1 MLTLAVCLLLS
12 GYGDLEDLARSRDV
26 SWSCEAA
33 TGRHTLRA
41 GTSTIVFM
49 PGLSSALV
57 NNSPFA
63 LSSPVTLEGGRVKL
77 PPELARMVEMS
88 GPRRSFTKMSEVAKG
103 AQLPPP
109 VRETEPKP
117 RNGTMLAG
125 LKIAIDPGHGGV
137 HTGGKG
143 GTGLMEKDINLGV
156 SLQLQRILI
165 SWGATVVMT
174 RTNDRNFSNEVDDDL
189 DARVAIVNSAKPDLF
204 LSIHTNYATTAGPRG
219 YEVWVP
225 RTSGHR
231 DTESRNLAALLREEL
246 GTVWDSQDRGTKDEH
261 NLRVLKGTRCPAA
274 LVELEFVSNPAAER
288 LLRQDEKQRDLA
300 AAIAEAARKW
310 FGRR

>member
-1 MLTLAVCLLLS
+1 VLTLAACLLLS

-26 SWSCEAA
+26 HWSCEAA

-57 NNSPFA
+57 NSSPFA

-77 PPELARMVEMS
+77 PPELTRLIEMS
-88 GPRRSFTKMSEVAKG
+88 GPRRGYTSNTPVSKDLK
-103 AQLPPP
+103 PPP
-109 VRETEPKP
+109 AREPERKP
-117 RNGTMLAG
+117 RGSTLLAG
-125 LKIAIDPGHGGV
+125 VKIAIDPGHGGF
-137 HTGGKG
+137 HTGGTG
-143 GTGLMEKDINLGV
+143 QTGLMEKDINLRV
-156 SLQLQRILI
+156 SLQLQQVLE
-165 SWGATVVMT
+165 SWGAQVVMT
-174 RTNDRNFSNEVDDDL
+174 RTADRHFSKEVDDDL
-189 DARVAIVNSAKPDLF
+189 DERVAIVNGCKPDLF
-204 LSIHTNYATTAGPRG
+204 LSIHTNFATTAGPRG

-225 RTSGHR
+225 RCSGHR
-231 DTESRNLAALLREEL
+231 DTESRNLAGLLRGEL
-246 GTVWDSQDRGTKDEH
+246 GTVWDSPDRGTKDEH

-288 LLRQDEKQRDLA
+288 LLARTDKQADLA

-310 FGRR
+310 FGR